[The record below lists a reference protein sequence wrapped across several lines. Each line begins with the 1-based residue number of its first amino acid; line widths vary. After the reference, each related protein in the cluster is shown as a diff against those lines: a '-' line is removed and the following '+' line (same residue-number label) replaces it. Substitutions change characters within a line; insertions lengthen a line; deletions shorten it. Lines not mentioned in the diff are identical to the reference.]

1 MDRHP
6 GEGPLWLRA
15 ARAGSAEALGRALE
29 TCRGYLLQIAR
40 RELGPDLQAKC
51 GASDL
56 VQQTF
61 LEANRDFSCFHG
73 ATEMEWRAWLR
84 RLLLNNLA
92 NVVRGYR
99 DTAKRAV
106 GREVALATGDSAGA
120 GAGGPAAGQPSPS
133 SEMMAREQAEAVQRA
148 LDRLPETYRQALVL
162 RHEHDLTFE
171 EIGRQLGRSA
181 DAARKLW
188 ARAVESFQKEC
199 KEPP

>member
-1 MDRHP
+1 MEMHP
-6 GEGPLWLRA
+6 GEAALWLRA
-15 ARAGSAEALGRALE
+15 ARAGSADALGRALE
-29 TCRGYLLQIAR
+29 ACRGYLLQIAR

-61 LEANRDFSCFHG
+61 LEANRDFSYFHG
-73 ATEMEWRAWLR
+73 ATELEWRAWLR

-99 DTAKRAV
+99 ETAKRAV
-106 GREVALATGDSAGA
+106 GREVAFPASDGREGGA
-120 GAGGPAAGQPSPS
+120 GDPAADLPSPS
-133 SEMMAREQAEAVQRA
+133 TEMMAREQAEAVRRA
-148 LDRLPETYRQALVL
+148 LDRLPEAYRLVLKL

-171 EIGRQLGRSA
+171 EIGHQLGRSA
-181 DAARKLW
+181 DAVRKLW

-199 KEPP
+199 KELP